1 MSIFLNT
8 YLITSTPVETQLAL
22 CEFFFSA
29 ATLLFCLSAE
39 AGYYPQARKYLAQY
53 AGADYWIRRQRRK
66 HFAYGH
72 AMDIICLKVRST
84 QNLEPGKCPGKA
96 RRLQG
101 PGGFYPPFCTG
112 HG

>member
-8 YLITSTPVETQLAL
+8 YLITSTPVEIQLAL
-22 CEFFFSA
+22 CEFFLSA

-39 AGYYPQARKYLAQY
+39 AGYYPQARQYLAQY
-53 AGADYWIRRQRRK
+53 AGAEYWIRRHKRK

-72 AMDIICLKVRST
+72 AMDLIGLKARPSY
-84 QNLEPGKCPGKA
+84 NREPGNCPGKP

-112 HG
+112 LG